1 MRILCTS
8 ALPSEDY
15 QHAGRRT
22 RAYPRA
28 VWHGCG
34 LACIGRHPE
43 RGAAPRAAERG
54 RKGSQRRGDIAA
66 ATLSQIRPGKAVGA
80 SLRMCVPCQVKVK
93 DQTIKSIIEDMVSHA
108 NGHISGCLG
117 TYGVLVSTT
126 HSEPRHELR
135 LPQLPSRQ
143 SRCRCGRG
151 ESSPGADVAAVSPV
165 PVQMWQGWPIAIAE
179 V

>member
-1 MRILCTS
+1 M
-8 ALPSEDY
+8 
-15 QHAGRRT
+15 HAGRRT

-66 ATLSQIRPGKAVGA
+66 ATLGQIRLVPGQGKAVGA
-80 SLRMCVPCQVKVK
+80 SLRIYVPCQVKVK

-108 NGHISGCLG
+108 NGHTSGCLG
-117 TYGVLVSTT
+117 TYGVLV
-126 HSEPRHELR
+126 LR
-135 LPQLPSRQ
+135 TLSLGTS
-143 SRCRCGRG
+143 
-151 ESSPGADVAAVSPV
+151 
-165 PVQMWQGWPIAIAE
+165 
-179 V
+179 